1 MKRLIIL
8 LIWLVYL
15 PMGCGQGE
23 NLQQIQAQNKTAEAA
38 SEKTPDRLNPDLV
51 NPDRINPDGKTI
63 ETRFIAPG
71 GFERIQVPVD
81 SFAGYL
87 RRLPLK
93 PQGAEVK
100 LYNGAIKPNDG
111 IYDAVVDM
119 DIAPENLQQCAD
131 AVMRLR
137 GEYLW
142 GQKRYD
148 DIHFNFTNGF
158 RVDYSK
164 WIQGY
169 RMVVRG
175 NKTSWT
181 QSASASPSNTY
192 KDFRQYMKLIFLYA
206 GTLSLSREI
215 SAVGYRDLKIGDIFI
230 QGGSPGHAVIV
241 VDLAVNS
248 KSGEKVYLLAQSYM
262 PAQEIQVLKN
272 PRDQDFSPWYVL
284 DESIEFIE
292 TPEWTFK
299 NTDLKRFPGE

>member
-1 MKRLIIL
+1 MNRLIIL
-8 LIWLVYL
+8 FIWLVYL
-15 PMGCGQGE
+15 PVGCVGCVGCGQGE
-23 NLQQIQAQNKTAEAA
+23 KAPLIQAQNMSDEAA
-38 SEKTPDRLNPDLV
+38 SPKTPM
-51 NPDRINPDGKTI
+51 RINPEGTTI
-63 ETRFIAPG
+63 ETRFIAPDG
-71 GFERIQVPVD
+71 YKRIDVPVD

-87 RRLPLK
+87 RKLPLK
-93 PQGAEVK
+93 PQGTEVK
-100 LYNGAIKPNDG
+100 LYNGDVKRSDG

-119 DIAPENLQQCAD
+119 DIDPENLQQCAD

-148 DIHFNFTNGF
+148 EIHFNFTNGF

-169 RMVVRG
+169 RMVVNG

-181 QSASASPSNTY
+181 QSASASPSNSY

-206 GTLSLSREI
+206 GTLSLSKEI
-215 SAVGYRDLKIGDIFI
+215 SAVNYKDLKIGDIFI

-248 KSGEKVYLLAQSYM
+248 QSGEKVYLLAQSYM

-272 PRDQDFSPWYVL
+272 PRNQDLSPWYMV
-284 DESIEFIE
+284 DERSEFIE

-299 NTDLKRFPGE
+299 STDLKRFPGE

>member
-1 MKRLIIL
+1 MNRLIIL
-8 LIWLVYL
+8 FIWLIYL

-23 NLQQIQAQNKTAEAA
+23 KLQQIQAQNKTEEAA
-38 SEKTPDRLNPDLV
+38 SEKTPDRLT
-51 NPDRINPDGKTI
+51 PDRINPDGKTI
-63 ETRFIAPG
+63 ENRFIVPV

-100 LYNGAIKPNDG
+100 LYNGAIKRSDG

-119 DIAPENLQQCAD
+119 DIDPENLQQCAD
-131 AVMRLR
+131 AIMRLR

-148 DIHFNFTNGF
+148 EIHFNFTNGF

-169 RMVVRG
+169 RVVVKG
-175 NKTSWT
+175 NKTSWIE
-181 QSASASPSNTY
+181 SASPSNSY
-192 KDFRQYMKLIFLYA
+192 KEFRQYMKLIFSYA
-206 GTLSLSREI
+206 GTLSLSKET
-215 SAVGYRDLKIGDIFI
+215 SAVDYRDLKIGDIFI

-248 KSGEKVYLLAQSYM
+248 KSGEKVYLLAQSYI

-272 PRDQDFSPWYVL
+272 PQNQDLSPWYVL
-284 DESIEFIE
+284 DERVEFIK